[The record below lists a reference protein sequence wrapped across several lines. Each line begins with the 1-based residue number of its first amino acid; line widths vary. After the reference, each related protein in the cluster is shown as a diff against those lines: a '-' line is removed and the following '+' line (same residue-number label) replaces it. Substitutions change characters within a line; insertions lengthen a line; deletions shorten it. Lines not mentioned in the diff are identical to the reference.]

1 MITKDTQ
8 VRLTIELEGR
18 LGAKASNANIK
29 KERRLASI
37 LERKGKQF
45 YSDYINPEYQSCS
58 QTVMLSAECV
68 KYFASEEGKPART
81 APSEWKKL
89 KPLGRLE
96 RNLQIYADYI
106 AAKTNVKF
114 SYTLIN

>member
-18 LGAKASNANIK
+18 LGAKASNTNTK

-45 YSDYINPEYQSCS
+45 YSDYISPEKQECS
-58 QTVMLSAECV
+58 QTVSLNSDCV
-68 KYFASEEGKPART
+68 KYYTSEEGKPARIS
-81 APSEWKKL
+81 PSEWKKL
-89 KPLGRLE
+89 SLTKRLE
-96 RNLQIYADYI
+96 RNLQIYADAISQKENATFTY
-106 AAKTNVKF
+106 A
-114 SYTLIN
+114 LIN

>member
-18 LGAKASNANIK
+18 LGAKASNANTK

-45 YSDYINPEYQSCS
+45 YSDYINPEYQPCS

-89 KPLGRLE
+89 SQIKRLE
-96 RNLQIYADYI
+96 VNLQIYADYI
-106 AAKTNVKF
+106 AAKENAKF

>member
-1 MITKDTQ
+1 MIKKDTQ

-18 LGAKASNANIK
+18 LGAKASNANTK

-45 YSDYINPEYQSCS
+45 HSDYINPEYQECS
-58 QTVMLSAECV
+58 QTVMLNAECV
-68 KYFASEEGKPART
+68 HYFASEEGKPART

-89 KPLGRLE
+89 SAVKRLE
-96 RNLQIYADYI
+96 RNLQIYAD
-106 AAKTNVKF
+106 AMSQKNDTKF
-114 SYTLIN
+114 SYALIN

>member
-1 MITKDTQ
+1 MITNDTQ

-18 LGAKASNANIK
+18 LGAKASNTSTK

-37 LERKGKQF
+37 LEHKGKKF

-58 QTVMLSAECV
+58 QTVTLSSECV

-81 APSEWKKL
+81 APSEWKRLSQIK
-89 KPLGRLE
+89 RLE
-96 RNLQIYADYI
+96 ANLQIYADFI
-106 AAKTNVKF
+106 SQHEKTKF
-114 SYTLIN
+114 SYSIID

>member
-1 MITKDTQ
+1 MITKNSQ

-18 LGAKASNANIK
+18 LGAKASNANTK

-45 YSDYINPEYQSCS
+45 YSDYINPEYQPCS

-81 APSEWKKL
+81 APSEWKRLSQIK
-89 KPLGRLE
+89 RLE
-96 RNLQIYADYI
+96 ANLQIYADFI
-106 AAKTNVKF
+106 SQHEKTKF
-114 SYTLIN
+114 SYSIID